1 MDKLCSYCKTNKDAG
16 YFRRTLQR
24 KNYGPGC
31 DEDGYTYY
39 EKLTTVCLDCRIK
52 QRRVMNTRNKTKK
65 EIKIKNTRLI
75 PI

>member
-1 MDKLCSYCKTNKDAG
+1 MDKLCSYCKTKKDAG

-31 DEDGYTYY
+31 DDDGYTYY

-52 QRRVMNTRNKTKK
+52 QRNVMNTRNKKK
-65 EIKIKNTRLI
+65 AELKQKNRSLI
-75 PI
+75 LI

>member
-1 MDKLCSYCKTNKDAG
+1 MDKLCSYCNIRKDAG

-52 QRRVMNTRNKTKK
+52 QRRVMNARNKTKK